1 MSDLRIGITPPW
13 DLAELAPA
21 EQRARLGAIAD
32 AGIDHLFT
40 ADHVSFVGG
49 NGIDGPVRLA
59 AMGGIEPRLGLYLG
73 VFLLYLV
80 THFIRHPQPTYQ
92 QWHAWISHPVMSI
105 ASATFIIAV
114 LVHGWV
120 GMRDVVL
127 DYVHS
132 LRLRLLVL
140 ALIALVFIAC
150 GLWALQVLL
159 VAAR

>member
-1 MSDLRIGITPPW
+1 VSRPTHGLRDW
-13 DLAELAPA
+13 LM
-21 EQRARLGAIAD
+21 QRFSA
-32 AGIDHLFT
+32 
-40 ADHVSFVGG
+40 V
-49 NGIDGPVRLA
+49 
-59 AMGGIEPRLGLYLG
+59 YLG
-73 VFLLYLV
+73 VFLLYLI

-105 ASATFIIAV
+105 ASAIFIIAV